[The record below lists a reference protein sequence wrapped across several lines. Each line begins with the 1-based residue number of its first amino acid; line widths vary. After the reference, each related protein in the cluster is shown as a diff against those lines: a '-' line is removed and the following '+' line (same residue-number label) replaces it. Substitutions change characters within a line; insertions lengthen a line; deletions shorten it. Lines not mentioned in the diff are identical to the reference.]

1 MLASVI
7 KTKQKALA
15 EGKTQETWSILYSM
29 DLNLVTFP
37 LELQRK
43 ASSQQCFLKAH
54 LCSDSHFIIA
64 INFSLL

>member
-7 KTKQKALA
+7 KTKQKAKV
-15 EGKTQETWSILYSM
+15 EGKTQETWSILHRM
-29 DLNLVTFP
+29 DLNPVTFP
-37 LELQRK
+37 LGLQK
-43 ASSQQCFLKAH
+43 TSSQLCFLKAH

>member
-7 KTKQKALA
+7 KAKQKAQV
-15 EGKTQETWSILYSM
+15 EGKAQETWSILHCM
-29 DLNLVTFP
+29 DLNPVTFP
-37 LELQRK
+37 LGLQRK
-43 ASSQQCFLKAH
+43 TSSQLCFLKAH